1 MEITALDDYTIKQ
14 LKLDRKWSFWN
25 ISDAD
30 DRGVREAIVD
40 GEVVYLTSSNI
51 SISMINSLP
60 SSSSTN
66 PSNNAFNR
74 LIAKT
79 LRWIVEI
86 TTKETRLALHH
97 IHVPQKDE
105 WIFRVLCRP
114 TTEDFTA
121 L

>member
-1 MEITALDDYTIKQ
+1 MENEASGISQTQTTGVSE
-14 LKLDRKWSFWN
+14 KLL
-25 ISDAD
+25 
-30 DRGVREAIVD
+30 VD

-51 SISMINSLP
+51 SISMINLLP
-60 SSSSTN
+60 SSSSKN
-66 PSNNAFNR
+66 LSKNAFNR

-97 IHVPQKDE
+97 VHVPPRDE

-114 TTEDFTA
+114 TTEN
-121 L
+121 LLPCS